1 MALKAAVMRHPG
13 TFGRRNP
20 ALWLMVVVTAV
31 AAASLQAAPSA
42 RSARTLTWPELLQ
55 RASHVAVVEVAAPG
69 AKQTAMDSGALHDY
83 VRHQRR
89 MTVQAVLAGPGL
101 AVGQL
106 ILVDDVAWRGE
117 LAHHRRCQALKN
129 KQPAVPCADLPDKDA
144 LASQLSREPR
154 PGQVVLVAL
163 RKVDGDWQLA
173 AERAMD
179 SAELRPQVEQ
189 WLRQGKGGRR

>member
-1 MALKAAVMRHPG
+1 MRQ
-13 TFGRRNP
+13 FGFSRRRFL
-20 ALWLMVVVTAV
+20 ALWLAGALSGMVAV
-31 AAASLQAAPSA
+31 GGQADPSA
-42 RSARTLTWPELLQ
+42 RPAKTLTWPELLQ
-55 RASHVAVVEVAAPG
+55 RSHAVVQVEMADPP
-69 AKQTAMDSGALHDY
+69 AKQTPMDGGGLRDF

-89 MTVQAVLAGPGL
+89 MNVTAVLAGQGL
-101 AVGQL
+101 RAGQAM
-106 ILVDDVAWRGE
+106 LVDDVDWRGD
-117 LAHHRRCQALKN
+117 LAHHRRCQALKS
-129 KQPAVPCADLPDKDA
+129 KEPAAECPQLPDKDG
-144 LASQLSREPR
+144 LASQLAREPR